1 MKKFVRRAMAVAM
14 AAAMMVLS
22 MGNMSVA
29 QAAEEAA
36 SLDIATRVFVN
47 GSGPVDNADGSI
59 TFSGQN
65 TMKSSFALPTTLAA
79 GESIK
84 VNVKMQFNSDADT
97 AVRFYLIANASD
109 VSTATEIQ
117 TIANEGTG
125 SVVEKTF
132 TLTAAA
138 DSTELLF
145 ASSGYGVNID
155 NVTIYDIFLGDK
167 PAEAPAETPAA
178 SGVALDISKRV
189 FNNGADPVNNAD
201 GSITFNGGATMKCSF
216 ALPEV
221 LAAGDSITFKVALQF
236 DSEADAGV
244 RFYLINN
251 ANDASTATEIQS
263 IANEG
268 VGTKVE
274 KTLTLT
280 AAADSTE
287 LLFASSGYGVYIDNV
302 TVYGITLEDAAAE
315 EPKAEEPKADEPAVE
330 EPKADE
336 PVAEEPKTEEPAV
349 EVTAGEYVVKAGDTL
364 GKIAAAYGLTVKE
377 FAEANSIEN
386 ADLIKV
392 GAKLAV
398 PSVDTAK
405 RHLVVAGDTLGKIAK
420 AYGYTVADLVSANAI
435 ENADLIKVGQLIVF
449 P

>member
-1 MKKFVRRAMAVAM
+1 MKKFVRRAMAVAL
-14 AAAMMVLS
+14 ASAMMVLS

-36 SLDIATRVFVN
+36 TLDIATRVFVS

-65 TMKSSFALPTTLAA
+65 TMKSSFALPETLAA
-79 GESIK
+79 GESVK

-97 AVRFYLIANASD
+97 AVRFYLIANGTDAN
-109 VSTATEIQ
+109 TATEIQ

-125 SVVEKTF
+125 TVVEKTF
-132 TLTAAA
+132 SLTAAA
-138 DSTELLF
+138 DSTEILF
-145 ASSGYGVNID
+145 ASSSYGVNID

-167 PAEAPAETPAA
+167 PAEAPAATDAN
-178 SGVALDISKRV
+178 ALDLSTRV
-189 FNNGADPVNNAD
+189 FVSGSGPVDNAD
-201 GSITFNGGATMKCSF
+201 GSITFSGQNTMKSSF
-216 ALPEV
+216 ALPEA
-221 LAAGDSITFKVALQF
+221 LAAGDTLTFNVKVKF
-236 DSEADAGV
+236 DSDADTGV
-244 RFYLINN
+244 RFYLI
-251 ANDASTATEIQS
+251 ANGTDANTATDIQAV
-263 IANEG
+263 ANEG
-268 VGTKVE
+268 TGTVVE

-287 LLFASSGYGVYIDNV
+287 LLFASSSYGVNIDNV
-302 TVYGITLEDAAAE
+302 TIYGISLGDKAVE
-315 EPKAEEPKADEPAVE
+315 EPKAEEPKTE
-330 EPKADE
+330 EPKT
-336 PVAEEPKTEEPAV
+336 EEPKTEEPAV

-377 FAEANSIEN
+377 FADANNIEN
-386 ADLIKV
+386 ADIIKV

-405 RHLVVAGDTLGKIAK
+405 RHIVVAGDTLGKIAK
-420 AYGYTVADLVSANAI
+420 ANGYTVADLVSANAI